1 MGCGPGVAGC
11 GATRVTRFVV
21 QFTDS
26 QEFGGAENSLLL
38 LMSGLGG
45 RGWRTMLLHHDQPGL
60 EALVRGASRLGIS
73 CQTVPRLRGPLVG
86 AHLQRTI
93 RLLRA
98 ERPAIFHAHLTWP
111 LACSPGLLAA
121 TLARVPAIVATVQLA
136 GTLPTGLAIPFL
148 RRFAPRLV
156 DRYVA
161 VSDAVA
167 EQLPD
172 LIGVD
177 GSKIRV
183 VHNGIDVA
191 AHVARARRDG
201 ALRRQG
207 STVLTTAR
215 LERRKGHRYLLEAAS
230 LVPGVRFLLAGDG
243 PERSELEEKIQR
255 AGLGDRVMLLGYRE
269 DIPKLLECCD
279 VFAFPSLDEGLPLAV
294 LEAMAARRPVVASA
308 IPSIAEVITHG
319 QTGLLVPPGDPVA
332 LAQAIQSL
340 LEDSALVDRLTVA
353 ARQRVE
359 RSFTVDAM
367 ARGVCSVYE
376 ELVREGLDASHHA
389 KSLNDK

>member
-1 MGCGPGVAGC
+1 
-11 GATRVTRFVV
+11 
-21 QFTDS
+21 
-26 QEFGGAENSLLL
+26 
-38 LMSGLGG
+38 
-45 RGWRTMLLHHDQPGL
+45 MLLHHDQPGL

-86 AHLQRTI
+86 AHLQRMI

-98 ERPAIFHAHLTWP
+98 ERPRIFHAHLTWP

-177 GSKIRV
+177 GGKIRV

-191 AHVARARRDG
+191 AQLARAGEGAPRRP
-201 ALRRQG
+201 G

-215 LERRKGHRYLLEAAS
+215 LEWRKGHRYLLEAAT
-230 LVPGVRFLLAGDG
+230 LLPGVRFLLAGDG

-255 AGLGDRVMLLGYRE
+255 AELGDRVMLLGYRE

-294 LEAMAARRPVVASA
+294 LEAMAAGRPVVASA
-308 IPSIAEVITHG
+308 IPSVAEVITHG
-319 QTGLLVPPGDPVA
+319 QTGLLVPPGDPVL

-340 LEDSALVDRLTVA
+340 LKDSALVDRLTVA
-353 ARQRVE
+353 ARQLVE
-359 RSFTVDAM
+359 RCFTVDVM

-376 ELVREGLDASHHA
+376 ELVRKGLDASHRP
-389 KSLNDK
+389 K

>member
-1 MGCGPGVAGC
+1 M
-11 GATRVTRFVV
+11 
-21 QFTDS
+21 
-26 QEFGGAENSLLL
+26 
-38 LMSGLGG
+38 
-45 RGWRTMLLHHDQPGL
+45 
-60 EALVRGASRLGIS
+60 
-73 CQTVPRLRGPLVG
+73 
-86 AHLQRTI
+86 I

-111 LACSPGLLAA
+111 LACSAGLLAA

-136 GTLPTGLAIPFL
+136 GELPTGPGIPVL
-148 RRFAPRLV
+148 RRFAPLLV

-167 EQLPD
+167 GRLRD
-172 LIGVD
+172 LLGVESD
-177 GSKIRV
+177 KVRV

-191 AHVARARRDG
+191 AQLARAGDG
-201 ALRRQG
+201 APRRPG

-215 LERRKGHRYLLEAAS
+215 LEWRKGHRYLLEAAT
-230 LVPGVRFLLAGDG
+230 LLPGVRFLLAGDG

-255 AGLGDRVMLLGYRE
+255 AELGDRVILLGYRE

-308 IPSIAEVITHG
+308 IPSVAEVITHG
-319 QTGLLVPPGDPVA
+319 QTGLLVPPGEPVA

-340 LEDSALVDRLTVA
+340 LGDSALVDRLTVA

-359 RSFTVDAM
+359 RCFTVDAM

-376 ELVREGLDASHHA
+376 ELVREGLDAA
-389 KSLNDK
+389 PRKSR